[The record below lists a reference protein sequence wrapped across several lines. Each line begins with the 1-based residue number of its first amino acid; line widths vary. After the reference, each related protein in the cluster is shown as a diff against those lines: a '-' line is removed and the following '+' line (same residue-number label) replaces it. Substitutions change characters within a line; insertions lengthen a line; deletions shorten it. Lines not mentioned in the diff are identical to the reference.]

1 MLISLFSAYQED
13 DGPAS
18 LLFDLPTLRHATDNF
33 AEENKLGHG
42 GFGAVYK
49 VGYSHI
55 YTLSLLENLNK
66 MQRRNIFLKLDVE
79 KIYGYLFT

>member
-1 MLISLFSAYQED
+1 LFSAYQED

-49 VGYSHI
+49 VTFT
-55 YTLSLLENLNK
+55 YTPSLSW
-66 MQRRNIFLKLDVE
+66 
-79 KIYGYLFT
+79 KI